1 MYEIVVTTREN
12 LMPSPPG
19 SRRRTIE
26 VVRQTPTLL
35 VLRYYP
41 LDAWLVLGLILGFF
55 IILPI
60 WLGNDTLW
68 KELLKGNID
77 WFTIIMFLGYL
88 PYGILSDIQT
98 GIFNVEEDE
107 FIIRRQNLLRTHE
120 IRCAS
125 NHILKIELPSTECFG
140 NNRLTIV
147 CVDGRKQHLVI
158 DSAEVIKV
166 VRNFLLEHRH
176 LFQLVTVTYS
186 RDYF

>member
-1 MYEIVVTTREN
+1 MY
-12 LMPSPPG
+12 SPPG

-41 LDAWLVLGLILGFF
+41 LDAWLILGLILVG
-55 IILPI
+55 ITTLV
-60 WLGNDTLW
+60 WLGNNTIW

-77 WFTIIMFLGYL
+77 WFTIVIFLGYL
-88 PYGILSDIQT
+88 SYGIFSDIQT
-98 GIFNVEEDE
+98 GIFNVAEDE

-125 NHILKIELPSTECFG
+125 NHILKIELPSTEYFG

-147 CVDGRKQHLVI
+147 CIDGRKQHLVI
-158 DSAEVIKV
+158 DSPEVIKV
-166 VRNFLLEHRH
+166 VRNFLMEHRH
-176 LFQLVTVTYS
+176 LFKLVTITYS
-186 RDYF
+186 HDYF